1 MSFPIANPDA
11 PVSYSPAGPTSR
23 LTARAVAA
31 ASATPPLTS
40 SRAVLTF
47 VNFSSILQGGH
58 NGGATS
64 SSEASLPSSSSTS
77 ASVSE
82 STTSNSN
89 FSSTESKALPV
100 GVIVGGSI
108 GGLAVVLMAIILL
121 VSARHQSRRMRGL
134 GARGGMTRMA
144 NLKDRPP
151 RITEVMPFTTSAPS
165 NSLSSNTTQL
175 QSSYSASS
183 EQSTKPFQ
191 IINSSGFNH
200 PSQQIQEI
208 GRPSNTDATSGKR
221 QIIVTDGESSVHLP
235 PGLVGA
241 QNRATEQ
248 SGDVVANPDF
258 HHEATIHPPS
268 FIEDDSPPAYR
279 MTSGPT

>member
-11 PVSYSPAGPTSR
+11 PVSYSTAGPTSR

-40 SRAVLTF
+40 SKAVLTF

-144 NLKDRPP
+144 NRMLSFNLSQIVFLNLGTSSQRSATPNHRSHAIYYERTFQQP
-151 RITEVMPFTTSAPS
+151 ELEYYATTI
-165 NSLSSNTTQL
+165 LL
-175 QSSYSASS
+175 LC
-183 EQSTKPFQ
+183 EQ
-191 IINSSGFNH
+191 
-200 PSQQIQEI
+200 
-208 GRPSNTDATSGKR
+208 
-221 QIIVTDGESSVHLP
+221 
-235 PGLVGA
+235 
-241 QNRATEQ
+241 
-248 SGDVVANPDF
+248 
-258 HHEATIHPPS
+258 
-268 FIEDDSPPAYR
+268 
-279 MTSGPT
+279 